1 MPRIDSSSILSEY
14 DRHLFEEGSHVRLYE
29 KLGAH
34 RAASNDLDA
43 TRFALWAPNARA
55 VSLIGEFNEWDPTA
69 TPLERSSS
77 GIWECS
83 VESVETGALYKYR
96 ITRAD
101 GSSVDKADP
110 YAFLAETPPATASRV
125 WSLNYE
131 WSDVDWMDTRGRQNS
146 LSSPITIYEMHLGSW
161 RRRNKN
167 RPLTYR
173 QLAVEL
179 PPYLRALGFTHVEFL
194 PVTEHPFY
202 GSWGYMVSGYFAPTS
217 RYGTPQDFMHLIDCL
232 HQNGIGVILDWV
244 PYHFAT
250 DEFGLGN
257 FDGTHL
263 YEHADPERRIQPDWK
278 SYVFDYS
285 QPEVRSFLISSAM
298 FWLDRYHADG
308 LRVDAVT
315 EMLDDP
321 DAVRFLHPLN
331 REIRRS
337 YPDVLSVAEESGA
350 REKVT
355 HSGDVGGLEFGLK
368 WDIGWARDVLQY
380 VSQDFSARSEHH
392 DALTFRSLYAHDE
405 NFVLPFSHDDFSG
418 DQKSLLTRMP
428 GDEWQRLAGLR
439 LVLAWMYA
447 QPGKKLLFMGAEFG
461 QLGPWAH
468 DEGLEWDVLASL
480 RHRMLSDW
488 VRDLNH
494 VYRTEPTLHRGDC
507 VAEGFEWID
516 GNDVSQNVVS
526 FIRAAEDCDDTA
538 LVICNFNPLPR
549 QGYRIGV
556 PEKGFWKE
564 LLNSDAGPYGGS
576 GRGNLGGLE
585 TLEEPSHG
593 RPYTLELTLPP
604 LAALFFK
611 HEGE

>member
-1 MPRIDSSSILSEY
+1 MPRIDSNSILTDY
-14 DRHLFEEGSHVRLYE
+14 DRHLFEEGTHFRLYE
-29 KLGAH
+29 KLGAC
-34 RAASNDLDA
+34 AVSSTDFEG

-55 VSLIGEFNEWDPTA
+55 VTLVGEFNNWDPTA
-69 TPLERSSS
+69 TPLERTSA
-77 GIWECS
+77 GIWECR

-96 ITRAD
+96 VTRAD

-110 YAFLAETPPATASRV
+110 YAFQAEQPPATASRV
-125 WSLNYE
+125 WSLDYE
-131 WSDVDWMDTRGRQNS
+131 WSDAGWMDGRGRRNS

-161 RRRNKN
+161 RRHGN
-167 RPLTYR
+167 RLPTYR
-173 QLAVEL
+173 QLAVDL
-179 PPYLRALGFTHVEFL
+179 PAYLRELGFTHVEFL

-217 RYGTPQDFMHLIDCL
+217 RYGTPQDLMHLIDCL

-257 FDGTHL
+257 FDGTAL
-263 YEHADPERRIQPDWK
+263 YEHSDPKRKIQPDWK

-285 QPEVRSFLISSAM
+285 RPQVRSFLISNAM

-315 EMLDDP
+315 EMLEDP
-321 DAVRFLHPLN
+321 EAVHFLHRLN
-331 REIRRS
+331 REIRQS
-337 YPDVLSVAEESGA
+337 YPDVLRVAEESGA
-350 REKVT
+350 RERVT
-355 HSGDVGGLEFGLK
+355 HSGGVGGLEFELK
-368 WDIGWARDVLQY
+368 WDIGWARDILRY
-380 VSQDFSARSEHH
+380 VSQDFSARSDHH

-418 DQKSLLTRMP
+418 DQKSLIARMP

-439 LVLAWMYA
+439 LILAWMYA

-461 QLGPWAH
+461 HQGSWAH
-468 DEGLEWDVLASL
+468 DEGLDWEVLASP

-488 VRDLNH
+488 VRDLNRT
-494 VYRTEPTLHRGDC
+494 YRTEPTLHHGDC

-526 FIRAAEDCDDTA
+526 FIRTAANSNDTA
-538 LVICNFNPLPR
+538 LVICNFNPMPR
-549 QGYRIGV
+549 QVYRIGV
-556 PEKGFWKE
+556 PARGFWKE
-564 LLNSDAGPYGGS
+564 LLNSDASLYGGS

-593 RPYTLELTLPP
+593 RPYALELTLPP